1 MKTVTREFKVFTFA
15 ELSEEAREKVLQDM
29 CDLNVNYD
37 WWDCTYEDAQIIG
50 CKISSFDTGRAN
62 SIEFE
67 LLTGIEDCYNLIKK
81 NHGEACDTYLIALD
95 IEATHK
101 ELNIHDG
108 LTDREF
114 DIAIEDLEKN
124 FRQRLGEEYL
134 SMLRKEYEYR
144 ITNEA
149 IIETIEANDYEFL
162 EDGKLF

>member
-15 ELSEEAREKVLQDM
+15 ELSEEAREKVLMDM
-29 CDLNVNYD
+29 CDLNVDYD
-37 WWDCTYEDAQIIG
+37 WWGCTYEDAQIIG

-81 NHGEACDTYLIALD
+81 NHGEACNTYLIALD
-95 IEATHK
+95 IETKHTN
-101 ELNIHDG
+101 L
-108 LTDREF
+108 LTDTLLSDNTFSDGIDNLE
-114 DIAIEDLEKN
+114 ED

-134 SMLRKEYEYR
+134 SMLCKEYEYS
-144 ITNEA
+144 TSNKA
-149 IIETIEANDYEFL
+149 IIETIESNDYEFL